1 MIVFCTLIYDNHNTS
16 DIGMDPYMTT
26 TSVPLLVSTLLNKLP
41 NVHDDQQQVEFFY
54 QNCIY
59 FVHMLTHL
67 LRQVLIIKLTIPLI
81 YTNTNRFLMVSVIF

>member
-54 QNCIY
+54 QNFETSFETSFDNQID
-59 FVHMLTHL
+59 
-67 LRQVLIIKLTIPLI
+67 
-81 YTNTNRFLMVSVIF
+81 NTVDLY